1 MKLIISSQVHRTR
14 TNEWKSQ
21 GDQFGD
27 KVSVY
32 SATVCALQTG
42 IHWNSPNQ
50 FIFIF
55 ASRCQQCSKPCP
67 HGMNSPGDHD
77 NCSSNGCLQ
86 FVKPCTFSSGIPVS
100 NSHKG
105 TLCQGHTQILPWD
118 STNKGRAA
126 YNAMSSWK
134 SLTAWMII
142 LSKILYN
149 GFLNQT
155 EADPWRSIQLWESVG
170 P

>member
-1 MKLIISSQVHRTR
+1 MKSITSSQVHRTR
-14 TNEWKSQ
+14 THEWKSQ

-27 KVSVY
+27 KVSAY
-32 SATVCALQTG
+32 STTICALQTG
-42 IHWNSPNQ
+42 IHWKNSPTQ
-50 FIFIF
+50 FIFTF
-55 ASRCQQCSKPCP
+55 ASRCQQCSKPCT
-67 HGMNSPGDHD
+67 HSM

-86 FVKPCTFSSGIPVS
+86 FVKPCTCAWGVPVS

-105 TLCQGHTQILPWD
+105 SLCQGHTQILPWD
-118 STNKGRAA
+118 PTNNGRAA
-126 YNAMSSWK
+126 WNAMSSWK

-155 EADPWRSIQLWESVG
+155 EADPWRSIQLWGSVS